1 MTRFLSNFDANSFVE
16 QQPSTTLK
24 TALSHSTSEPRTF
37 LLVLFT
43 FTMES
48 QAEQAVALQI
58 TKPSPTSII
67 GVQCGSHVE
76 KSEGGGSSQRH
87 SMHQAAPGSSR
98 PRPNGLA
105 GPAASSLGL

>member
-67 GVQCGSHVE
+67 GVQRGSHVA
-76 KSEGGGSSQRH
+76 EGCSWHVALEQ
-87 SMHQAAPGSSR
+87 
-98 PRPNGLA
+98 LL
-105 GPAASSLGL
+105 SLGSA

>member
-76 KSEGGGSSQRH
+76 KKEGG
-87 SMHQAAPGSSR
+87 AA
-98 PRPNGLA
+98 
-105 GPAASSLGL
+105 